1 MPSLPAITGKEAVAA
16 FEKLGFVVAHT
27 TGSHCILKKAG
38 FKYNL
43 SVPVH
48 ANKNIKPGTLRSLI
62 RKAEVTIEDF
72 CRAAS

>member
-1 MPSLPAITGKEAVAA
+1 MPSLPTLTGKDAVAA
-16 FEKLGFVVAHT
+16 FEKLGFVVVHT
-27 TGSHCILKKAG
+27 TGSHYILKKTG

-62 RKAEVTIEDF
+62 RKAEITIEDF
-72 CRAAS
+72 CRAAT